1 MHRAISQEYIKEGL
15 KDFVDEDQK
24 IVLAKC
30 KQSLSTFSDEE
41 KSTWPKTISYDDLDA
56 LKLIAKSN
64 KLTMIKLIDLIIA
77 NQLVKNS
84 E

>member
-30 KQSLSTFSDEE
+30 KQSLSRFSDEE